1 MKSFAGPIIL
11 LLIAGGVYMEHTSK
25 PHRKKSPVKKDW
37 VKIRSCIAESAKI
50 LNDEAI
56 NSHRLIDWDNV
67 TPEESDEHK
76 RLTSRLTVEKHERD
90 AQCREKYS
98 FTKKLY

>member
-1 MKSFAGPIIL
+1 MKSFAGPVIL
-11 LLIAGGVYMEHTSK
+11 LLIAGGVYMANSSK
-25 PHRKKSPVKKDW
+25 PYTKKAPVKKDR
-37 VKIRSCIAESAKI
+37 VRIRACIAESAKI
-50 LNDEAI
+50 LNDEAMK
-56 NSHRLIDWDNV
+56 SHRLIDWDNV
-67 TPEESDEHK
+67 TPEESDAHK